1 MVVKPGIE
9 QDGMNGTNR
18 TAKKFVQC
26 GMNVDI
32 CAPFVYNTNIL
43 YPVYSNI
50 LYFGMIIIIRKL
62 NACISLGV
70 K

>member
-1 MVVKPGIE
+1 ME
-9 QDGMNGTNR
+9 QTEQPR
-18 TAKKFVQC
+18 KFVQC

-43 YPVYSNI
+43 YPVYST

-62 NACISLGV
+62 NDCISLGV